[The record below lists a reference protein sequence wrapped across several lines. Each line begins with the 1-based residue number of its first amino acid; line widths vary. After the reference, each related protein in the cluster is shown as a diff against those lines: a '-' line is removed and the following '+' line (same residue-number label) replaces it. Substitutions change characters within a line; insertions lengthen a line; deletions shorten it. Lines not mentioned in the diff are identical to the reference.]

1 MLSLKDLLN
10 PTPSSSSSAV
20 SGTPAS
26 SSPFDPLQHCNN
38 QHHDNQHHS
47 RTPSPPR
54 NLLPIIE
61 HDVRL
66 SNKTRLRTLFHHPL
80 GTILE
85 YPETSRSGYI
95 GHLFEVSPDA
105 WSNPRLDFAY
115 SQGAPTGRTKSRDYV
130 WCPLLVDNNGEKVP
144 CQEVHSTCMCN
155 TP

>member
-20 SGTPAS
+20 SRTPAS
-26 SSPFDPLQHCNN
+26 GSPFDPLQHR
-38 QHHDNQHHS
+38 DNQHHS

-54 NLLPIIE
+54 NLSPVVE

-66 SNKTRLRTLFHHPL
+66 SNKTHLRTLFHHPL

-105 WSNPRLDFAY
+105 WSNPQMDFAY
-115 SQGAPTGRTKSRDYV
+115 SQGAQLAKQNQGTMSGVRCRWTTTVRRCHVRK
-130 WCPLLVDNNGEKVP
+130 CIQLVCATHHDI
-144 CQEVHSTCMCN
+144 
-155 TP
+155 